1 LRHVAE
7 LVAQEASTTEIFD
20 AVVTEAARVLEI
32 EAVGL
37 MRIGPDATATVVA
50 LSEVPF
56 ATAPVGTQFSLDG
69 ENAIAQVAR
78 TGKAVRVDDWAT
90 ATGAVAAEAM
100 NRGVRSTVGT
110 PIVAQ
115 GRLWGAL
122 LASTSSAEPL
132 PDETESRIAKFAGLI
147 ATAISN
153 AESRDA
159 LKRLADEQAA
169 LRRVAELVARETP
182 PSETL
187 DAVSVEA
194 ARVLAVEAIGLVR
207 FDVDGLATLVAQ
219 SRTPWDPP
227 PLGTRFTLDGDNPV
241 AEVARTG
248 TAARMDDWTSA
259 TGGVAAM
266 ATILGV
272 RSTVATPI
280 VVGDRLWGALIAAT
294 SMPEPL
300 PHDAE
305 QRVAEFTGLVAT
317 AISNTESRDALKQL
331 AEEQAALRRVATLVA
346 AGVPP
351 TVIFTAV
358 SREIEQAFRL
368 AESSTDRVTVIR
380 FDPGPTAVVV
390 GAAKDDPEEPIGTA
404 WEPKPLYVSTRVL
417 ATEGSARIDE
427 HDLESG
433 GPDAEALRARG
444 IACQVGSPIVVRR
457 RLWGA
462 VTLNAREQL
471 PPNTEQRLEKF
482 TELVATAVA
491 NAEAQSELAASRRRI
506 VAASDEARR
515 RIERD
520 LHDGTQQRLVSL
532 SLALRGAEAM
542 VPEDLPELRVEL
554 SDITAGLSGAL
565 EDLQEISRGIHPA
578 ILSRGGLLPA
588 LRTLARRS
596 AIPVDLETPAPIEL
610 PESVEVAAYFVM
622 SEALAN
628 AAKHAKASHM
638 DVSLT
643 LAGRTLVLVIRDD
656 GIGGADVTSG
666 SGLIGLSDRVEA
678 LGGSVMVD
686 SPPGEG
692 TTITARLP
700 MEPDR

>member
-1 LRHVAE
+1 VILATVAILRGGGGGGGGGERDARELAREQAALRRVAE

-20 AVVTEAARVLEI
+20 AVVSEAASVLEI

-37 MRIGPDATATVVA
+37 MRLGPDATATVVA
-50 LSEVPF
+50 LSQTPF
-56 ATAPVGTQFSLDG
+56 ATAPVGTRFSLDG
-69 ENAIAQVAR
+69 ENAIAQIAR

-90 ATGAVAAEAM
+90 ATGTVAAEAM

-115 GRLWGAL
+115 GRVWGAL

-132 PDETESRIAKFAGLI
+132 PVATESRIAKFAGLI
-147 ATAISN
+147 STAISN

-159 LKRLADEQAA
+159 L
-169 LRRVAELVARETP
+169 
-182 PSETL
+182 
-187 DAVSVEA
+187 
-194 ARVLAVEAIGLVR
+194 VR
-207 FDVDGLATLVAQ
+207 
-219 SRTPWDPP
+219 
-227 PLGTRFTLDGDNPV
+227 
-241 AEVARTG
+241 
-248 TAARMDDWTSA
+248 
-259 TGGVAAM
+259 
-266 ATILGV
+266 
-272 RSTVATPI
+272 
-280 VVGDRLWGALIAAT
+280 
-294 SMPEPL
+294 
-300 PHDAE
+300 
-305 QRVAEFTGLVAT
+305 
-317 AISNTESRDALKQL
+317 L
-331 AEEQAALRRVATLVA
+331 AEEQASLRRVATLVA

-380 FDPGPTAVVV
+380 FDPGPTAVIV

-404 WEPKPLYVSTRVL
+404 WEPKPLYVSTKVL
-417 ATEGSARIDE
+417 ATERSARIETPDPE
-427 HDLESG
+427 RDG

-444 IACQVGSPIVVRR
+444 IISQVGSPIVVRR

-462 VTLNAREQL
+462 LTLNTREGL
-471 PPNTEQRLEKF
+471 PPDTEERLEKF

-506 VAASDEARR
+506 VSASDEARR

-532 SLALRGAEAM
+532 GLALREVEAM

-554 SDITAGLSGAL
+554 SDITASLSAAL
-565 EDLQEISRGIHPA
+565 EDLQELSRGIHPA
-578 ILSRGGLLPA
+578 VLSSGGLVPA

-596 AIPVDLETPAPIEL
+596 AIPVDLELPGSVEL
-610 PESVEVAAYFVM
+610 PESVEVAAYFVT

-628 AAKHAKASHM
+628 AAKHARASRV
-638 DVSLT
+638 DVSLR
-643 LAGRTLVLVIRDD
+643 LSGRTLALAIRDD
-656 GIGGADVTSG
+656 GVGGADVSSG
-666 SGLIGLSDRVEA
+666 SGLVGLTDRVEA
-678 LGGSVMVD
+678 LGGSVVVD

-700 MEPDR
+700 T